1 MNKAAVATPTRLVSV
16 PPALRVQQREAPV
29 AVLARLLAYGAE
41 MSERRGAVVLIYK
54 AAVWAALPDDR
65 RTYVLRQLA
74 RYRNL
79 YAVIRAD
86 RPACGGAGCQ
96 GPADAAKNPHDQDRG
111 DHVSPAMEPVTA

>member
-1 MNKAAVATPTRLVSV
+1 MNKQAVAQPIALVAV
-16 PPALRVQQREAPV
+16 PPALRVQQRDAPV

-41 MSERRGAVVLIYK
+41 MTERRGAVVLFYK
-54 AAVWAALPDDR
+54 AHVWAGLPDDR

-86 RPACGGAGCQ
+86 RPARGGAGCQ
-96 GPADAAKNPHDQDRG
+96 GPPAA
-111 DHVSPAMEPVTA
+111 A

>member
-1 MNKAAVATPTRLVSV
+1 MNKTAVAQPTRLVSV
-16 PPALRVQQREAPV
+16 PPALRAQQREAPV

-41 MSERRGAVVLIYK
+41 MAERRGSVVLFYS
-54 AAVWAALPDDR
+54 ARVWAEMPDDR

-74 RYRNL
+74 RYRSL

-96 GPADAAKNPHDQDRG
+96 GPPAA
-111 DHVSPAMEPVTA
+111 A